1 MSALPQASDIE
12 RAAIVVML
20 MDEADASSVLAH
32 LTPEELTLVGTT
44 MCNLGTIAEERIAD
58 ALAGF
63 IRHAANEGID
73 AHDRPQTVRRLMQG
87 AVGEVRGEHLMQRI
101 APPRAAR
108 SLEIARWLAP
118 ESLLALLDGEH
129 PQAIAVLLLLLD
141 PEPAAHVLAGLP
153 QTMQPVVVE
162 RIARMGPVSAAAV
175 AMLDDLL
182 STRIVEQFGRAA
194 LVMGGAREA
203 AELINQA
210 MGNVGAIVMPEIDRR
225 DSSLAR
231 RIEAE
236 MFTFAMLSDLEPQAM
251 GRLLRDIE
259 SEVLVDALKGLA
271 EEERQ
276 PFFAAMSS
284 RAADGVKDEIE
295 LRGRIRKDDA
305 RKAQNV
311 IVEAARKLA
320 DQGEIVIG
328 SGDNDY
334 V

>member
-1 MSALPQASDIE
+1 MSAQPTTTDLE

-32 LTPEELTLVGTT
+32 LTPEELTVVGQT
-44 MCNLGTIAEERIAD
+44 MCNLGSIPENRIAD
-58 ALAGF
+58 AVAGF
-63 IRHAANEGID
+63 IRHAANDGID
-73 AHDRPQTVRRLMQG
+73 AHDRPATVRRLMQG
-87 AVGEVRGEHLMQRI
+87 AVGDARSEHLMQRI
-101 APPRAAR
+101 APPRASR

-118 ESLLALLDGEH
+118 ESLLRLLDGEH

-141 PEPAAHVLAGLP
+141 PDPAARMLAGLP
-153 QTMQPVVVE
+153 ESIQPVVVE
-162 RIARMGPVSAAAV
+162 RIARLGPVSSAAV
-175 AMLDDLL
+175 TMLDDLL
-182 STRIVEQFGRAA
+182 SRRIVEQFGRAA

-210 MGNVGAIVMPEIDRR
+210 MGNVGAIVMPEIDRK
-225 DSSLAR
+225 DSALAR

-236 MFTFAMLSDLEPQAM
+236 MFTFSMLLDLEPQAM

-259 SEVLVDALKGLA
+259 NEILVDALKGLS
-271 EEERQ
+271 EEERE
-276 PFFAAMSS
+276 PFFSAMSS

-305 RKAQNV
+305 KKAQAQ
-311 IVEAARKLA
+311 IVEVARKLA
-320 DQGEIVIG
+320 DAGELAIG
-328 SGDNDY
+328 AGDSDY